1 MPTILESNRTQFEAK
16 LKELL
21 EALSTGIVSGST
33 ITPARL
39 EIINYTKAKLDELLP
54 EAEGLTFNLSAAPN
68 VSNPLDLLI
77 NAHLDESTK
86 NIIMSAP
93 LSALMPQAATVA
105 PVPSTDLK
113 TGYFML
119 PIDFLRLS
127 AFKMVEWLKE
137 VTVAIGMNDP
147 LYAKQTN
154 PFLRGK
160 ATKPVAVFKWK
171 DSNSGG
177 IKTVAINAGGT
188 GFAAGSNLI
197 TVVQSGASFG
207 KLNCTASA
215 GGIITSIDSI
225 ESIGDGYVNGTAL
238 ATTGGTGANF
248 TVNITAYIGMK
259 RILEYYSV
267 SGEPDSEDVDYF
279 LYIPEMTSEEFV
291 LVNPNFLDSLAWM
304 CAGKIMQITGQVE
317 AYKMAMEQV
326 KISFINLPQ

>member
-1 MPTILESNRTQFEAK
+1 MPTILETNRVQFEAK

-21 EALSTGIVSGST
+21 EALSTGIVSGGT

-54 EAEGLTFNLSAAPN
+54 EAEGLTFNLSAEPN

-93 LSALMPQAATVA
+93 LSTLMPQAATVT
-105 PVPSTDLK
+105 PVPSTDGK

-137 VTVAIGMNDP
+137 VTVPIGMNDP
-147 LYAKQTN
+147 LYVKQTTV
-154 PFLRGK
+154 LRGK
-160 ATKPVAVFKWK
+160 ITKPVAVLKWK
-171 DSNSGG
+171 NSDNGG
-177 IKTVAINAGGT
+177 IKTVSINAGGT
-188 GFAAGSNLI
+188 GFTAGANLI
-197 TVVQSGASFG
+197 TVTQSGASFG

-225 ESIGDGYVNGTAL
+225 ESIGNGYVNGTAL

-267 SGEPDSEDVDYF
+267 SGEPNSSDVDYF

-304 CAGKIMQITGQVE
+304 CAGKIMQITGQGD
-317 AYKMAMEQV
+317 AFKMAMEQV
-326 KISFINLPQ
+326 KISYINLPI

>member
-1 MPTILESNRTQFEAK
+1 MPTILETNRVQFEAK

-21 EALSTGIVSGST
+21 EALSTGIVSGGT

-39 EIINYTKAKLDELLP
+39 EIINYVKAKLDELLP

-93 LSALMPQAATVA
+93 LSVLMPQAATVTT
-105 PVPSTDLK
+105 VPSTDLK

-127 AFKMVEWLKE
+127 AFKMVEWEKE
-137 VTVAIGMNDP
+137 VTVPMSMNDP
-147 LYAKQTN
+147 NYKKQTN
-154 PFLRGK
+154 PYLRGK
-160 ATKPVAVFKWK
+160 PAKPVAVFKWK

-177 IKTVAINAGGT
+177 IKTVVINAGGT
-188 GFAAGSNLI
+188 GFAPGANLI

-225 ESIGDGYVNGTAL
+225 ESIGDGYTNATAL
-238 ATTGGTGANF
+238 ATTGGAGANF

-267 SGEPDSEDVDYF
+267 SGETNSEDVDYF

-291 LVNPNFLDSLAWM
+291 LVNPNLMDALAWM
-304 CAGKIMQITGQVE
+304 CAGKIMQITGLFDN
-317 AYKMAMEQV
+317 YKLAMEQV
-326 KISFINLPQ
+326 KISYNNL